1 MAPRLKAAV
10 NRDDCEEFLW
20 PLCPRHKQN
29 LPRHLKICPSKI
41 SVNSKL
47 NPICA
52 GYCALCLSCLL
63 KICCPFSAQLA
74 ICGAQHLLTL
84 TDFKCLANI
93 PVWLWRKQKLCF
105 YSTPSSEGDESIRG
119 NSVCKHRKS
128 SNFNFLSN
136 IYRHTCYCLSSLNSI
151 NSVNSVNSISS
162 V

>member
-1 MAPRLKAAV
+1 M
-10 NRDDCEEFLW
+10 
-20 PLCPRHKQN
+20 N
-29 LPRHLKICPSKI
+29 L
-41 SVNSKL
+41 KL

-105 YSTPSSEGDESIRG
+105 YSTPSSEGVESIRG

-136 IYRHTCYCLSSLNSI
+136 IYRHTCYCLSSLKRIREIVCLHFIHDMSMGIMTISADIDIKYQIYCTLSDRNTSI
-151 NSVNSVNSISS
+151 WLTQLSKIHP
-162 V
+162 